1 MTTHEIKIVFGGGLK
16 VDAVIR
22 DRVIGTDQPV
32 SDGGGGTAP
41 TPFDLFLASLA
52 TCAGYYALAFCI
64 GRKISTEGLALS
76 LVTEKETGAKT
87 IGRMTIRIGL
97 PSGFPEKYK
106 DAIVKAVDSCAVK
119 AHINHPPV
127 FDVVAGP
134 AK

>member
-1 MTTHEIKIVFGGGLK
+1 MAVNEIKVVFSGGMK
-16 VDAVIR
+16 VDAVYHGYVMR
-22 DRVIGTDQPV
+22 TDQPV
-32 SDGGGGTAP
+32 KEGGEGAAP
-41 TPFDLFLASLA
+41 APFDLFLASLA
-52 TCAGYYALAFCI
+52 TCAGYYALAFCLARAI
-64 GRKISTEGLALS
+64 PAEGLAVS